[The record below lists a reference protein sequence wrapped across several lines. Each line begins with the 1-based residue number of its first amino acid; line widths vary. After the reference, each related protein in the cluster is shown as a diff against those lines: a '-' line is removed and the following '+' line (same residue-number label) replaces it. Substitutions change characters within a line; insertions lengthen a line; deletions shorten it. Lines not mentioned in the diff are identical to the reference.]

1 MAAFGGIGH
10 ESIKMTHRLTHGLP
24 LCRNI
29 PWRAGLTF
37 LLTLLVALLLAAC
50 ERPPVTPVQGGY
62 RGTGMVQ
69 VYNPRA
75 LESQAPLN
83 AEPEIAR
90 AARRRPGSP
99 SAGETYENIKVLGD
113 LSLAEFGRTMTAIT
127 AWVAPQA
134 GCIYC
139 HVQGNFASDEVY
151 TKVVARRMLQMVQ
164 NMNASWKDHVGETG
178 VTCYTCHRGHSVPQ
192 NIWFLQPP
200 GKRPSGGLGE
210 RAGQNLAQPQVGL
223 TSLPGDPF
231 GSYLLGNQQIRING
245 SAALASGGGSPRAP
259 VQAAEA
265 TYGLMIHLSKSLG
278 VNCTFCHNTQ
288 SMQSWSLSTPQRV
301 TAWHGIRLVRDLN
314 QQYLTADPL
323 ISIFP
328 ENRRGPMGDVAKVNC
343 ATCHQGAYKPLY
355 GSHLAKYYPAVL
367 PSDMRPEVPPDP
379 PPSGNPLPPVRAE
392 LRSGQARR

>member
-1 MAAFGGIGH
+1 MRQLTFGLKSHLPGVW
-10 ESIKMTHRLTHGLP
+10 RLAGWLVLP
-24 LCRNI
+24 L
-29 PWRAGLTF
+29 
-37 LLTLLVALLLAAC
+37 LLVAC

-69 VYNPRA
+69 IYNPRT
-75 LESQAPLN
+75 LDSQAALN

-90 AARRRPGSP
+90 SARLRPGTP
-99 SAGETYENIKVLGD
+99 LAGETYENVTVLGD
-113 LSLAEFGRTMTAIT
+113 LSLSEFGRTMTAIT
-127 AWVAPQA
+127 SWVAPEA

-139 HVQGNFASDEVY
+139 HVEGNFASEEKY

-164 NMNASWKDHVGETG
+164 HMNASWKDHVGDTG
-178 VTCYTCHRGHSVPQ
+178 VTCYSCHRGHPVPR

-200 GKRPSGGLGE
+200 SQLPSAGMGE

-231 GSYLLGNQQIRING
+231 SPFLLGNEPIRVNG
-245 SAALASGGGSPRAP
+245 TTALASTGDTPRAS
-259 VQAAEA
+259 VKDAER
-265 TYGLMIHLSKSLG
+265 TYGLMIHISKALG

-288 SMQSWSLSTPQRV
+288 SMQSWPISTPQRM

-323 ISIFP
+323 ITIFP
-328 ENRRGPMGDVAKVNC
+328 SNRRGPMGDVAKVNC

-367 PSDMRPEVPPDP
+367 PSEMRPAEPLAAPPV
-379 PPSGNPLPPVRAE
+379 GNRLPPVRPSPTATQI
-392 LRSGQARR
+392 RP